1 MQQTLVITQAADG
14 WGFRAPADL
23 PIEALVLGKP
33 VEQVANLL
41 PRLFNLCGGA
51 QGMGAR
57 LALGLPVVT
66 DDRLRHEILRDHLLK
81 LCVIWPSLL
90 SMKPVPLPKDMTAF
104 GPLIVPGQKL
114 DFFSWLKAGQGVAAV
129 LSAIARAFAPGDAVA
144 DLRLMQ
150 ADTAFDSQAQDNSV
164 AARNASNPAMQ
175 TIAAHYGRGPF
186 WRAAAL
192 IFDLKALL
200 QSPPQSVVCPDG
212 TVVVP
217 AARGAYAL
225 RARST
230 AGLVTGFSRRT
241 PTDHLCAA
249 GGVLQL
255 SLTSLPPSKAHL
267 LPLLIDILSPCVAV
281 QLPQVHHA

>member
-1 MQQTLVITQAADG
+1 MQQALIITDTNDG
-14 WGFRAPADL
+14 WSFRAPAPL

-57 LALGLPVVT
+57 LAFGLPMAA
-66 DDRLRHEILRDHLLK
+66 DDRSRHEILRDHLLK
-81 LCVIWPSLL
+81 LCIIWPSLL
-90 SMKPVPLPKDMTAF
+90 AMKPVPLPKDITAP
-104 GPLIVPGQKL
+104 GPLILPGPKV
-114 DFFSWLKAGQGVAAV
+114 DFFRWLKAGQGVAAV
-129 LSAIARAFAPGDAVA
+129 LCAIARAFTRGEAVA
-144 DLRLMQ
+144 HLPLMQ
-150 ADTAFDSQAQDNSV
+150 AETAFDTLAQDNSV
-164 AARNASNPAMQ
+164 AARNASSPAMQ
-175 TIAAHYGRGPF
+175 TIATRYGRGPF

-192 IFDLKALL
+192 IFDLMALL
-200 QSPPQSVVCPDG
+200 QSPLQPLVCADG

-225 RARST
+225 RARSIS
-230 AGLVTGFSRRT
+230 GLVTGFSRRT

-267 LPLLIDILSPCVAV
+267 LPLLIDILSPCVTV